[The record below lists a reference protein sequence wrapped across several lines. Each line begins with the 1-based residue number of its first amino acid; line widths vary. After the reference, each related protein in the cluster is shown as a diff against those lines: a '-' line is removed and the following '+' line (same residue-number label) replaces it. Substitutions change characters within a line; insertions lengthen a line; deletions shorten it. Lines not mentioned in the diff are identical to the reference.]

1 MVRKASLQ
9 TSRRLK
15 NSDFDN
21 IKYSALNVNQNK
33 YCKIDE
39 SGKISRRSHRLC
51 WKMPE
56 FDDYGNYESNDYEPI
71 YNEDKWV
78 LIEEIRNFQTI
89 LKDFMKHPVTSEKE
103 IKKRQMLNDLNIYQE
118 RLNLGR
124 YPNLWVKFL
133 PSPNP
138 IYFRE
143 KLRHSNSTT
152 SK

>member
-1 MVRKASLQ
+1 MQ
-9 TSRRLK
+9 TSRRLQ

-56 FDDYGNYESNDYEPI
+56 FDDYGNYESYDYEPI
-71 YNEDKWV
+71 YDEDKWV

-89 LKDFMKHPVTSEKE
+89 LKEFMEHPVTSEKE

-124 YPNLWVKFL
+124 FFSVDNGSQLK
-133 PSPNP
+133 NP
-138 IYFRE
+138 DISRALYT
-143 KLRHSNSTT
+143 LRNPY
-152 SK
+152 

>member
-9 TSRRLK
+9 TSRRLEK
-15 NSDFDN
+15 SDFDN

-89 LKDFMKHPVTSEKE
+89 LKQFMQHPVTSEKE

-118 RLNLGR
+118 RLNLGK
-124 YPNLWVKFL
+124 Y
-133 PSPNP
+133 
-138 IYFRE
+138 
-143 KLRHSNSTT
+143 
-152 SK
+152 